1 MSIGL
6 RIKELRNK
14 NNLSQEDFSEI
25 IGIKRA
31 SLGHIEAGR
40 QLPTIE
46 MLSKIVRIFSV
57 SYSYLIDGILDKDSF
72 NQSIIGNNNNNNN
85 LTAGDI
91 NERNEPYGAHNYDK
105 IIDML
110 KDQIDKKDV
119 LITKLIDQQNVLI
132 NKINELAN
140 KQK

>member
-46 MLSKIVRIFSV
+46 MFQKLLEFLAP
-57 SYSYLIDGILDKDSF
+57 LI
-72 NQSIIGNNNNNNN
+72 
-85 LTAGDI
+85 
-91 NERNEPYGAHNYDK
+91 
-105 IIDML
+105 
-110 KDQIDKKDV
+110 
-119 LITKLIDQQNVLI
+119 LI
-132 NKINELAN
+132 
-140 KQK
+140 